1 MDKIIEKANELSS
14 LLKEE
19 PLIKEYLHVKDL
31 YENSKELEY
40 MRQEIAHE
48 SNQKDKSRYKELKDK
63 YDNHPLVSNY
73 NSLKEEVITLLK
85 ELNEIIL

>member
-1 MDKIIEKANELSS
+1 
-14 LLKEE
+14 
-19 PLIKEYLHVKDL
+19 
-31 YENSKELEY
+31 